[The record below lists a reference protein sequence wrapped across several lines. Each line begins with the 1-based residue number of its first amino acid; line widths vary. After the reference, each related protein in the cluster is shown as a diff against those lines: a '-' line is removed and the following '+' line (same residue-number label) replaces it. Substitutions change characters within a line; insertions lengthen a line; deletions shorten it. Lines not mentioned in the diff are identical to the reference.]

1 MGRTLKIGDVEVV
14 RIGLGTNR
22 LTDTAE
28 HVDFMRNAVADGI
41 QMIDTAH
48 VYTGGESEAAIGRAL
63 SPFAPHVMAATKGG
77 SGPDGASP
85 GVMRAEIEESLR
97 RLRTDAIPLYYLHRV
112 DPQTPIEESVGAIA
126 EYVDAGKIGAVGLSN
141 VDVEQIERA
150 RRVTRIAAVQNAYNI
165 TDRAHDA
172 VVDYC
177 EREGIAFVA
186 YYPLEKGDLPPA
198 IVEVAAQ
205 RAATPAQ
212 VALAW
217 LLKRSPVML
226 PIPGTLSLD
235 HVRENLGALEIDLSD
250 EEYAALL

>member
-85 GVMRAEIEESLR
+85 GAMRAEIEESLR

-150 RRVTRIAAVQNAYNI
+150 RRVARIAAVQNAYNI
-165 TDRAHDA
+165 TDRAHDG

>member
-1 MGRTLKIGDVEVV
+1 VVRTLKVGDVEVT

-22 LTDTAE
+22 LSDTE
-28 HVDFMRNAVADGI
+28 QHVDFVRNAVAAGI
-41 QMIDTAH
+41 QMIDTAY

-63 SPFAPHVMAATKGG
+63 APFAPHVMAATKGG
-77 SGPDGASP
+77 SGPDGARR
-85 GVMRAEIEESLR
+85 GVMRAEIDESLR
-97 RLRTDAIPLYYLHRV
+97 RLRADVIPLYYLHRV

-126 EYVDAGKIGAVGLSN
+126 EYVDAGKIRAVGLSN
-141 VDVEQIERA
+141 VEGEQIERA
-150 RRVTRIAAVQNAYNI
+150 RAVAPIAAVQNAYNL
-165 TDRAHDA
+165 TDRTHDA

-198 IVEVAAQ
+198 VAELAARREV
-205 RAATPAQ
+205 TPAQ

-226 PIPGTLSLD
+226 PIPGTLSLA

-250 EEYAALL
+250 EGYAALL